1 MSSETPSNP
10 QRPNKRR
17 LARLAIPLWRLGILA
32 AACLC
37 LHHAHQSRTNR
48 STGKLEAAW
57 IETTRAWLPNASRF
71 GEATDRDPLTPVL
84 AADESV
90 IGWATQTFPEA
101 RAVSG
106 YAGASNLLLIL
117 DRHRK
122 VLGTAL
128 ISSEDTAGHLEK
140 IRRSPDFF
148 TQWNGRHASS
158 LDRFDETTIV
168 SGATLTSEA
177 MARGIAARFGATDA
191 ADWFPAPLTLE
202 QVRLIFP
209 AASGFRPIAPGV
221 FEVEGEIPKPVLLR
235 SSAMGVAARGFQGP
249 SDLIVGLRDGTITG
263 VRLLGSR
270 DNEPYTLDV
279 SDEIEFNSPYPGRSH
294 PQPADAP
301 PLVVSGASY
310 TARSIDQTVSE
321 MLRRYHQRSDT
332 PSTDWRGAVGILWL
346 LVGLIIGL
354 TKLRSNRKLRLSF
367 AIVSMCLGGL
377 WLGWMVAQDQWLT
390 WAKRGSVSGASLA
403 MLTLTGVALLVPPL
417 FGKNIYC
424 SHLCP
429 HGAAQTLLG
438 KLGKRRFSL
447 PKRVHHIMKT
457 VPWLALIL
465 LWLLALLGSG
475 FSASHAEPFE
485 IWSVGF
491 HALLPVAIFAVGLIG
506 AAFLPQAYCHYGCP
520 TGALLKFLTHSPSRW
535 SRRDTI
541 ALLLVT
547 AAWGFLLILP

>member
-1 MSSETPSNP
+1 MSSEDPSS
-10 QRPNKRR
+10 RPPTAKRR
-17 LARLAIPLWRLGILA
+17 LARIAIPLWRLGILV

-37 LHHAHQSRTNR
+37 LHQAHQARIKKS
-48 STGKLEAAW
+48 SAELDP
-57 IETTRAWLPNASRF
+57 AWLEHVRSMLPDAYSF
-71 GEATDRDPLTPVL
+71 GEPPRDDLLTPVL
-84 AADESV
+84 RADDAV

-101 RAVSG
+101 QAVTG
-106 YAGASNLLLIL
+106 YAGASNLLLVL
-117 DRHRK
+117 DSDRQ
-122 VLGTAL
+122 VLGTVL
-128 ISSEDTAGHLEK
+128 LSSEDTDGHVVR
-140 IRRSPDFF
+140 IRRSPAFF
-148 TQWNGRHASS
+148 AQWNDRHASS
-158 LDRFDETTIV
+158 LDRFDEATIV

-177 MARGIAARFGATDA
+177 ITRGVAARFGASHA
-191 ADWFPAPLTLE
+191 VEWFPELLTLE
-202 QVRLIFP
+202 QVRTVFP
-209 AASGFRPIAPGV
+209 AATDFNQTAPGI
-221 FEVEGEIPKPVLLR
+221 FLVESELPGLVLLR
-235 SSAMGVAARGFQGP
+235 SSEMGINARGFQGS
-249 SDLIVGLRDGTITG
+249 SDVILGLRDGHITDI
-263 VRLLGSR
+263 RLLGSR

-279 SDEIEFNSPYPGRSH
+279 ADELQFNNPYPGRGH
-294 PQPADAP
+294 PPAKDSK
-301 PLVVSGASY
+301 PLIVSGASD
-310 TARSIDQTVSE
+310 TARSIDRTVAE
-321 MLRRYHQRSDT
+321 MLRRYHQPAAAKT
-332 PSTDWRGAVGILWL
+332 IDWRTITGLTWL
-346 LVGLIIGL
+346 LAGLIIGL

-367 AIVSMCLGGL
+367 AIVSMSLGGL

-390 WAKRGSVSGASLA
+390 WAKRGSLSGTSLA

-417 FGKNIYC
+417 FGKNVYC

-447 PKRVHHIMKT
+447 PKRVHHIMK
-457 VPWLALIL
+457 VIPWFALIL

-491 HALLPVAIFAVGLIG
+491 YALLPVTIFAVGLIG

-547 AAWGFLLILP
+547 AAWGFVLILP